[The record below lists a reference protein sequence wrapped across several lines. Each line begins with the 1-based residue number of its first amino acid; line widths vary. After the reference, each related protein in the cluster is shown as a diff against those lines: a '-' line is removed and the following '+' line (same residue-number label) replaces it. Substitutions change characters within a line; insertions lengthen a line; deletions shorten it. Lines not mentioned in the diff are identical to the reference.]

1 MCLKLATHALSNTF
15 YIQTKHSIVIYL
27 STTDQYIGSWTNLSS
42 VMWSKV
48 TIATKTFTGILSLL
62 GHLFGLNHARLS
74 EFMEKKKTEIP
85 TKWWTYLDKNN
96 DRTGMNMGVSLSVQQ
111 ETSRQIISSSL
122 SQLPPRLSLLLLLF
136 YFLFCFVFWGVR
148 LPRFPLWKL
157 GLVFS
162 TAFYLMT
169 LQHTTSRPD
178 REREGASHWQLD
190 GCHKWQAF
198 VLIKYTEAQ
207 ALQRRK
213 AEARR
218 NNLFQLVELTMALS
232 ELVTFPC
239 LFCLGGFQLL
249 FEHIP
254 PPP

>member
-1 MCLKLATHALSNTF
+1 MTEQAWTWDLKQLLSHNCT
-15 YIQTKHSIVIYL
+15 
-27 STTDQYIGSWTNLSS
+27 
-42 VMWSKV
+42 
-48 TIATKTFTGILSLL
+48 
-62 GHLFGLNHARLS
+62 
-74 EFMEKKKTEIP
+74 
-85 TKWWTYLDKNN
+85 
-96 DRTGMNMGVSLSVQQ
+96 SLSPS
-111 ETSRQIISSSL
+111 SRRHPDRSL
-122 SQLPPRLSLLLLLF
+122 AAASANCPLAYLF
-136 YFLFCFVFWGVR
+136 FFFFCFIFFFVFWGVR
-148 LPRFPLWKL
+148 LPRFPLWRL

-169 LQHTTSRPD
+169 LQQTTSRPD

-207 ALQRRK
+207 ALQRQK

-239 LFCLGGFQLL
+239 LFCLGGFELL

>member
-1 MCLKLATHALSNTF
+1 M
-15 YIQTKHSIVIYL
+15 I
-27 STTDQYIGSWTNLSS
+27 
-42 VMWSKV
+42 KV
-48 TIATKTFTGILSLL
+48 SGQ
-62 GHLFGLNHARLS
+62 
-74 EFMEKKKTEIP
+74 
-85 TKWWTYLDKNN
+85 NN
-96 DRTGMNMGVSLSVQQ
+96 DRTGMNVGQEAAAPPQPHLSLSIQQ
-111 ETSRQIISSSL
+111 ETSRQIIRSSL
-122 SQLPPRLSLLLLLF
+122 SQLPPRLSLLLLF
-136 YFLFCFVFWGVR
+136 YFFVLFSGVSDYPDFPFGGSVWSF
-148 LPRFPLWKL
+148 LPF
-157 GLVFS
+157 FC
-162 TAFYLMT
+162 LMT
-169 LQHTTSRPD
+169 LQHTTSRAN

-239 LFCLGGFQLL
+239 LFCLGGFELL